1 MMILDK
7 AKISF
12 VMGVGKAKLIDN
24 LKNPIDSKHDGVK
37 GDLPVSKSFQMLA
50 SLFPLVNMDYVRSK
64 QIGTPQSVQKS
75 IDNLTSRLLTIARGI
90 FVQLKT
96 ETSSN

>member
-24 LKNPIDSKHDGVK
+24 LKNPIESKHDGVK

-64 QIGTPQSVQKS
+64 QIGTQSVQKS